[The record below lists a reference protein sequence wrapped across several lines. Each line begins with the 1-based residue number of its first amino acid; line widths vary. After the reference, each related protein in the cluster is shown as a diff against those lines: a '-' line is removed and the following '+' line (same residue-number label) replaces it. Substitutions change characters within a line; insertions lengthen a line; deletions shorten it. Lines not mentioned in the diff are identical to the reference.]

1 MAKDSERSQ
10 GLSPFGWDGVGWV
23 GGARGNA
30 RWWRLCFG
38 LALVGL
44 GTGRLP
50 AVAGPIPVAG
60 AAPVD
65 VAVPVT
71 GADQSCMSF
80 PNGRTAPATSVCCH
94 GQALQG
100 TLPGLSE
107 VLSHDLCQLLVLPTA
122 SRSEGENFLS
132 QVDPASV
139 LHNSSAS
146 AEAMTLPSLWWARDS
161 IPRQLGRHRL
171 VDAWISYTIQD
182 SGVRVVDVMVN
193 SQFWRALTM
202 PERYSV
208 LNKFG
213 TNAQE
218 FGYHLRFFH
227 NNGYAA
233 RMIGFYACEGTQ
245 EVSAALLGQT
255 SASLGSC
262 LASVSTPQIVQ
273 LQQAVI
279 PNGDRDRS
287 QYATQPAPQTARS
300 VRGRMN

>member
-1 MAKDSERSQ
+1 MANDSEISY
-10 GLSPFGWDGVGWV
+10 GLSRLGWDVTGWAGWNV
-23 GGARGNA
+23 
-30 RWWRLCFG
+30 RWCGLCFG
-38 LALVGL
+38 LALVSL

-50 AVAGPIPVAG
+50 VVAETTPVAG
-60 AAPVD
+60 
-65 VAVPVT
+65 VT
-71 GADQSCMSF
+71 PMALANQTCMSF
-80 PNGRTAPATSVCCH
+80 PNGRTAAANSVCCN

-100 TLPGLSE
+100 TLPGLSAD
-107 VLSHDLCQLLVLPTA
+107 LSHDLCQLLVLPTS
-122 SRSEGENFLS
+122 SRSEGEIFLS
-132 QVDPASV
+132 QVDPSSL
-139 LHNSSAS
+139 LHNTSAS
-146 AEAMTLPSLWWARDS
+146 ADAMTLPSLWWTRDS
-161 IPRQLGRHRL
+161 IPRQLGRNRL

-213 TNAQE
+213 LNAQE

-233 RMIGFYACEGTQ
+233 RMIGLYACEGTQ
-245 EVSAALLGQT
+245 AAP
-255 SASLGSC
+255 ASLNQGSNTLGSC
-262 LASVSTPQIVQ
+262 LASVSTPQLVQ

-279 PNGDRDRS
+279 PNGDRN